1 MKTSSIKLCFHIL
14 GAVLCMP
21 AFLCFVLL
29 FQFEADA
36 PALLLLVMALG
47 FTVSA
52 TYMLAGAPHFT
63 NFSQR
68 PPAKPEAWQRWSGP
82 RPLGPAG
89 DCSAPFNL
97 PHVIGSRS
105 RTRKSLLHRAFI
117 RPLCFSTTNG
127 SAQLFRDQNPWASL
141 QLLPD
146 FPSTHIPGTVKL
158 WESLRQ
164 SRRISQGLKGNSR
177 PRTVASQNSRTHDME

>member
-1 MKTSSIKLCFHIL
+1 MVTTDGQTPEMQAAWKPL
-14 GAVLCMP
+14 M
-21 AFLCFVLL
+21 
-29 FQFEADA
+29 
-36 PALLLLVMALG
+36 
-47 FTVSA
+47 
-52 TYMLAGAPHFT
+52 
-63 NFSQR
+63 SQR

-164 SRRISQGLKGNSR
+164 SRRISQGLRLRLGRHALLTSLICACLFNGHHLLFSL
-177 PRTVASQNSRTHDME
+177 S